1 MTDISR
7 APIAPAW
14 LARKKHPFCLLC
26 GRPSTFVN
34 VYLPGKGT
42 SAAPPAGKGRMIIYS
57 LCEACAR
64 RLDVLAET
72 IEAKIE
78 SELHATG
85 AI

>member
-7 APIAPAW
+7 ATAAPEW
-14 LARKKHPFCLLC
+14 LARKTHPFCFLC

-42 SAAPPAGKGRMIIYS
+42 PAAPPAGKGRMIIYS
-57 LCEACAR
+57 LCEACAG

-72 IEAKIE
+72 IEARIE
-78 SELHATG
+78 SELRRAG
-85 AI
+85 LI